1 MGSKKDYTYVNIETK
16 EELIKYA
23 KDFVDL
29 LNSAP
34 FEWREDFVLIMSKYG
49 VTSDNTR
56 NKIYH
61 KLWEE
66 ELEKH
71 GYTEESLKEE
81 EDGFRRNGF
90 YNPNDNPIRIKAK
103 EGATYEFL
111 KYRGFFNRMK
121 FKCYSNLLPV
131 HKLVEKGSN
140 GKMNLIKNFDKI
152 AEKICTHT
160 MAQEKWELY
169 DLVSR
174 NKKEFAQF
182 YKLVGDNYQQLY
194 AVLEWCAEDKSDIC
208 EFDYQY
214 LSPLGRIYF

>member
-66 ELEKH
+66 
-71 GYTEESLKEE
+71 
-81 EDGFRRNGF
+81 
-90 YNPNDNPIRIKAK
+90 
-103 EGATYEFL
+103 
-111 KYRGFFNRMK
+111 
-121 FKCYSNLLPV
+121 
-131 HKLVEKGSN
+131 
-140 GKMNLIKNFDKI
+140 
-152 AEKICTHT
+152 
-160 MAQEKWELY
+160 
-169 DLVSR
+169 
-174 NKKEFAQF
+174 
-182 YKLVGDNYQQLY
+182 
-194 AVLEWCAEDKSDIC
+194 
-208 EFDYQY
+208 
-214 LSPLGRIYF
+214 